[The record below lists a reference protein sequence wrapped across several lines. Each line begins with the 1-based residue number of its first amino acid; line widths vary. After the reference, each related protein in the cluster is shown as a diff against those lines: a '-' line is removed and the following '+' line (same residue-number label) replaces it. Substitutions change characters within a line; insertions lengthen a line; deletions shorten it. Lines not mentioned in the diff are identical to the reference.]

1 MGQTPNEFYA
11 DRGLVRTSITL
22 TPEAIDILGAKAKE
36 LTDDKYSKVTQGEIV
51 TILVDIWTT
60 GVIDQEFNARLEQ
73 LKADKINARNERL
86 ERSRKA
92 KELLKS
98 GKLDHLLEE

>member
-11 DRGLVRTSITL
+11 DRGLVRTFITL
-22 TPEAIDILGAKAKE
+22 TPEAIDILGVKAKE

-51 TILVDIWTT
+51 TILVDILTT